1 MENYL
6 REHNKWFFIVEQNII
21 LINKIFP
28 CFNIAQYTTLFITAS
43 QLRDYY

>member
-21 LINKIFP
+21 LINKIFSM
-28 CFNIAQYTTLFITAS
+28 L
-43 QLRDYY
+43 